1 MLMFVDQGLIIKWR
15 SGRRSQGRASA
26 RATALRP
33 VLKPSRSHSY
43 DLEEAICWVWNSSLT
58 PLTPPYG
65 TEVKKAWSCA
75 PFPFMFS
82 RFDA

>member
-1 MLMFVDQGLIIKWR
+1 MFVDQGLIIKWR

-43 DLEEAICWVWNSSLT
+43 DLEEAICWV
-58 PLTPPYG
+58 
-65 TEVKKAWSCA
+65 
-75 PFPFMFS
+75 
-82 RFDA
+82 